1 MILAIQGSRNFDD
14 YAVFLNAMTRIL
26 SRMPKDDKEIFIY
39 SAGPVKVNS
48 MVMEFSNVSERGLK
62 ARGIKNRYLKVP
74 IGWIKENMHKIDHF
88 AYLCNKKE
96 SASELVEIADAKG
109 VDVMVYRF

>member
-1 MILAIQGSRNFDD
+1 MIVAIQGSRNFDD
-14 YAVFLNAMTRIL
+14 YAVFLTAMTRIL
-26 SRMPKDDKEIFIY
+26 SRMPEGDREILIY

-62 ARGIKNRYLKVP
+62 ARGIRNKYFKVP
-74 IGWIKENMHKIDHF
+74 TSWIKDNMHTIDHF
-88 AYLCNKKE
+88 AYLCKKKE
-96 SASELVEIADAKG
+96 SASELVQIADAKD